1 MSGAGHL
8 FQGLPVRG
16 TLYAFFFLFAVSG
29 VLLRS
34 GVLRAPYG
42 EAPLYLKLAPL
53 LLLLIPLHL
62 LTLRGLYRRQNE

>member
-1 MSGAGHL
+1 M
-8 FQGLPVRG
+8 
-16 TLYAFFFLFAVSG
+16 
-29 VLLRS
+29 LRS

-42 EAPLYLKLAPL
+42 EVPLYLKLAPL